1 LVCTNLNTV
10 LEIRNPIVQW
20 TPLSILPQ
28 ITSGTLQRRKMLF
41 FSLFY
46 VFLFLNFFLLLLL
59 LLLLKRTN
67 FSNRFQFLFH
77 RIKNLSRS
85 TKFPFFCLLILLWFG
100 LRFTPLFLF
109 NVWLNF
115 VIISYSYLKHAVWIV
130 RSHFPHLHCFCRMLT
145 IKESTHVTKNQPM
158 PIFINTLIT
167 FLYFPL
173 YPSLVFTHLSRCI

>member
-1 LVCTNLNTV
+1 
-10 LEIRNPIVQW
+10 
-20 TPLSILPQ
+20 
-28 ITSGTLQRRKMLF
+28 MLF
-41 FSLFY
+41 FFLFY

-85 TKFPFFCLLILLWFG
+85 TKSPFLINLLWFG
-100 LRFTPLFLF
+100 LRFTPLLLF
-109 NVWLNF
+109 NVWLNLI
-115 VIISYSYLKHAVWIV
+115 IISYSYLKHAVLNC
-130 RSHFPHLHCFCRMLT
+130 SLPFPASPLLLSDAYHQR
-145 IKESTHVTKNQPM
+145 IQPAKKKLQM